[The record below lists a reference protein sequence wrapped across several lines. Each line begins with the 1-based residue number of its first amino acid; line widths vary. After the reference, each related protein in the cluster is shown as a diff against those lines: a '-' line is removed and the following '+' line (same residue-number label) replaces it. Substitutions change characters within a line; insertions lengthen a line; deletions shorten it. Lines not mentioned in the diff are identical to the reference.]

1 MTNRNKKYGNVQC
14 GNLGQFHMMV
24 SMLSNDSNLSELN
37 QYHSYQWSDI
47 NEQQHLMT
55 IFKNI
60 LDNPS
65 NMKYQNLNLDRV
77 IHLFSKHSIYLQ
89 ILLRTGFHQSSDGK
103 RLLFDGTYLDYL
115 KQKYIAMKKFI
126 ENHNQMQC
134 TGKLNFEL
142 IKSKKDLHVLCKIFS
157 NILTEPN
164 NFKFQMLDTLVLK
177 RKFDDPIA
185 CVQILAESGFSPID
199 EGKYLVFNTDCFS
212 NMKSVYYRLELYL
225 NNAHKNNTKKASKN
239 DSIHLLN
246 MDDSKECKCD
256 SSICPSLQVISNIL
270 KKYDTFL
277 NEDNQTDILT
287 KVTCINLVNDF
298 NHLLSY
304 HAQQFEDFYRTLNQT
319 IYGKKGCNML
329 YCKSLVRHQ
338 RNREQISDNKDL
350 PTIYSAEQQ
359 LLDRIHCYYL
369 HSFDT
374 GYKLTNQEKHDVLN
388 NTNSKNTTT
397 EHQKI
402 TFNLRKLIRLK
413 RRSYQ
418 NVVGLKRLV
427 AQNNKFTTEEKS
439 SAVTEYSYGW
449 RFFYWDYYKDNNA
462 TCDEVMPR
470 ATMGVDANNG
480 FKLGDWYI
488 NKKHESLKDEL
499 LKNEICTIDNNQW
512 NNLIEKG
519 EIHLQTDKAKKM
531 HCTQQIFEKCYG
543 IYCNQQI
550 GLNHLAAMMLHCNYD
565 TLQNRFGETFRKVSV
580 TETDSS
586 LKHRHSNYYFFAK
599 CLRECVECFGMNVQ
613 RGTRSIH
620 VFHGNNQYFTF
631 ASLNARVKGPFSTTT
646 NYSVAVNFS
655 NNQGMIM
662 QLDMLT
668 NSVTDPENLMLPT
681 FDCQWISDF
690 VNENEI
696 FTIGGCKQFIV
707 RSIIH
712 ASIGNVVKDYE
723 QFIKGLHLITKY
735 NTNGGLAY
743 DQIMDDW
750 FCKVNRNIM
759 NVLHFKYVFKSRTK
773 LSSQWEPPLPKEK
786 KLSMQMAFRLLCHE
800 LWRHK
805 PNYQRAHQFK
815 SCPKY
820 FKKILHSH
828 CQNVK
833 LVHLEPVNKIQNN
846 VFLNKQGLIDLNVI
860 TTVFPNCERILYCAT
875 DQNESMI
882 NKTLYQSIIPF
893 IQQNKN
899 TKLEEIVI
907 IAYRKVE
914 TQLKNC
920 WIECREL
927 FNDVSWNAHWFSD
940 ISRDSSKDKVSHK
953 KVFKSMFAPAFFAMS
968 MGVGTCLVLTKPTVK
983 VPLMNIVYKLTG
995 PF

>member
-599 CLRECVECFGMNVQ
+599 CLRECVECFGLIDIFRNYKVEF
-613 RGTRSIH
+613 S
-620 VFHGNNQYFTF
+620 VYHGVNKQF
-631 ASLNARVKGPFSTTT
+631 AFSSLYAFFNGPLSTTT
-646 NYSVAVNFS
+646 EYAVAANFC
-655 NNQGMIM
+655 NNNGMI
-662 QLDMLT
+662 LDLNLNRVEWQM
-668 NSVTDPENLMLPT
+668 SFHENYGSGECLNC
-681 FDCQWISDF
+681 FDMSLISDYP
-690 VNENEI
+690 NEQEI
-696 FTIGGCKQFIV
+696 FCIGGLSKFTFNTIFEPPTTNYIKYIIGLKQATYNCSSGDNTCMIYNYEK
-707 RSIIH
+707 
-712 ASIGNVVKDYE
+712 IGS
-723 QFIKGLHLITKY
+723 ITK
-735 NTNGGLAY
+735 
-743 DQIMDDW
+743 
-750 FCKVNRNIM
+750 
-759 NVLHFKYVFKSRTK
+759 
-773 LSSQWEPPLPKEK
+773 EEK
-786 KLSMQMAFRLLCHE
+786 QMVFRLLSHE
-800 LWRHK
+800 LYTYRPHHR
-805 PNYQRAHQFK
+805 RAHEFESCPDYIKSILHLHFMNIRRIEFMNGSTECPINEWLFKNDNQWIKLDLICTLFPNIEYIRYNANEKHISFLQQKSIYNSVLSLIATKKSLQLKQITININKLYVAEMLISIQFQLYRNQFK
-815 SCPKY
+815 T
-820 FKKILHSH
+820 HSWELWIEAVNEQMEH
-828 CQNVK
+828 VQH
-833 LVHLEPVNKIQNN
+833 HL
-846 VFLNKQGLIDLNVI
+846 FQGLEGNGFIPIPDLHAV
-860 TTVFPNCERILYCAT
+860 
-875 DQNESMI
+875 
-882 NKTLYQSIIPF
+882 
-893 IQQNKN
+893 
-899 TKLEEIVI
+899 
-907 IAYRKVE
+907 
-914 TQLKNC
+914 
-920 WIECREL
+920 
-927 FNDVSWNAHWFSD
+927 
-940 ISRDSSKDKVSHK
+940 
-953 KVFKSMFAPAFFAMS
+953 
-968 MGVGTCLVLTKPTVK
+968 
-983 VPLMNIVYKLTG
+983 NIVMESCTH
-995 PF
+995 